1 MDRFVNNNFNQVMAR
16 QKEFDRDDALR
27 SAMQVFSEQG
37 FGSTTTN
44 ELRHAMGIGRQSFY
58 DTFKGKKEIYA
69 EVLRLYT
76 NEHTGRTSLPL
87 FRPHSDEGSKK

>member
-1 MDRFVNNNFNQVMAR
+1 MAR

-27 SAMQVFSEQG
+27 SAMQVFREQG

-76 NEHTGRTSLPL
+76 NEH
-87 FRPHSDEGSKK
+87 RPQNT